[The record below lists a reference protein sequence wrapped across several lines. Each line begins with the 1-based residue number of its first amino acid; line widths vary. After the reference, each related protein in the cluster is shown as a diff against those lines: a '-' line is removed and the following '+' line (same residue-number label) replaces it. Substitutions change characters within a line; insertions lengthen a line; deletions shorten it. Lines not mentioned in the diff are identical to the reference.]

1 MRYVKLIKFLN
12 AKEIKMNK
20 YFNYEVKNKITGDV
34 IHLTVTKE
42 EGEVYAVKYSHG
54 AHQYIV
60 EEIKAELEL
69 RSVA

>member
-1 MRYVKLIKFLN
+1 
-12 AKEIKMNK
+12 MNK